1 MICCCQI
8 YQLCATPTAPGGV
21 LYLVPLLKVSLSQ
34 EYLLKGCVNS
44 KRNVALN
51 KIKTD
56 QLFRRCQ
63 NAGGL
68 KDLASLKRLLSAYSA
83 EIYHSLNF

>member
-1 MICCCQI
+1 MTD
-8 YQLCATPTAPGGV
+8 LR
-21 LYLVPLLKVSLSQ
+21 LSREDLLKVSLSQ